1 MRIAFVKWRNKVL
14 EDRERQRQ
22 EEEQRQ
28 QEEERRRQEEWQKLQ
43 AHDKQSGYLADN
55 PEELL
60 QKKSTA
66 RNKVRQIQDLHTARA
81 ILEMIIDKANN
92 SSIIN
97 IINEFDA

>member
-14 EDRERQRQ
+14 EERERQRK
-22 EEEQRQ
+22 
-28 QEEERRRQEEWQKLQ
+28 EEERRRQEGGQKLQ
-43 AHDKQSGYLADN
+43 AHDKQSEYSADN

-60 QKKSTA
+60 QQKSTA
-66 RNKVRQIQDLHTARA
+66 LNKVRQIQDLHTARA
-81 ILEMIIDKANN
+81 ILEMIIDKASN